1 MLEIN
6 ALKFDLEA
14 LISMIARPFKKNNA
28 LTLRIRH
35 VRIKLRLHA
44 RPDLKMRFILLQ
56 RSS

>member
-14 LISMIARPFKKNNA
+14 LISMIARPKNDV